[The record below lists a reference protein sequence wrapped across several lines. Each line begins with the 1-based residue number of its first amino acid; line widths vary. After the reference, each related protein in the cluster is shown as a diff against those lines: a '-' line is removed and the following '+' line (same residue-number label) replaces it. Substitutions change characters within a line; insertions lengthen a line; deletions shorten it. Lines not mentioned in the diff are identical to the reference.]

1 MKLKTAF
8 RAIELMA
15 DKGKGFCVTLH
26 ISPEREVKIE
36 KPLTLKHEED
46 AHTIVEKMIQD

>member
-1 MKLKTAF
+1 MKLETAF

-15 DKGKGFCVTLH
+15 DKKRGFCVTLH

-36 KPLTLKHEED
+36 KPVTIKNEED
-46 AHTIVEKMIQD
+46 AHAIVEKLIYE

>member
-1 MKLKTAF
+1 MKLETAI

-26 ISPEREVKIE
+26 VSPEREVKIE
-36 KPLTLKHEED
+36 KSLTIKFEED
-46 AHTIVEKMIQD
+46 AKNIVEKLIHE